1 MKKIFSILKNRWAEY
16 LLEIIVIIIG
26 ISLTLVFN
34 NWKEYRAER
43 KEEIKLLQS
52 IRENLVTDT
61 LNLEGELNVVNKII
75 YGHEKMLTTE
85 IDTFS
90 MDSINRYTD
99 FFASYT
105 KFQGTNIG
113 YEELKQSKS
122 SVIITNRKLLQ
133 SIITHYEQK
142 HQLMAEWN
150 EIDKGFV
157 LNDVLPFLNK
167 NMTYTEGAFLYN
179 DAATTLALLKNNNQ
193 FKNMVKSGSLF
204 KEIIKMVYLKLKKE
218 TVDLIKIID
227 TELEKLD

>member
-1 MKKIFSILKNRWAEY
+1 
-16 LLEIIVIIIG
+16 
-26 ISLTLVFN
+26 
-34 NWKEYRAER
+34 
-43 KEEIKLLQS
+43 
-52 IRENLVTDT
+52 
-61 LNLEGELNVVNKII
+61 
-75 YGHEKMLTTE
+75 
-85 IDTFS
+85 
-90 MDSINRYTD
+90 
-99 FFASYT
+99 
-105 KFQGTNIG
+105 
-113 YEELKQSKS
+113 
-122 SVIITNRKLLQ
+122 
-133 SIITHYEQK
+133 
-142 HQLMAEWN
+142 MAEWN